1 MVLQPAMAAGTASM
15 SAEEGSTA
23 VPPGTYSPTAPMGRL
38 TRQHR
43 TPGIVSTST
52 GAACGA
58 THSSWRGVW
67 LRCPGIGG
75 L

>member
-1 MVLQPAMAAGTASM
+1 MAAGTASM

-52 GAACGA
+52 GAACSVGTA
-58 THSSWRGVW
+58 VWVGV
-67 LRCPGIGG
+67 GKGQIGRQG
-75 L
+75 V